1 LREQRDQETGY
12 LPPGVFMNRIAL
24 LLVLALSLPFTARA
38 DEASHRAKAQEMMS
52 LLHTDKNVQQVVDNI
67 SKEVAEAADKAIG
80 PDPTPEKKAKATDF
94 EQQAHQIIDAQL
106 GWKSMQAGFTDI
118 YAKAFTDEQ
127 LDSIIAFYKSPA
139 GIALL
144 TTMPDVNTQ
153 IGQLGQ
159 SHVAAVQPQLQQL
172 YSTFKQSLAAAPPT
186 LGPTSP
192 ALPPAAPPAPSA
204 TTPK

>member
-1 LREQRDQETGY
+1 
-12 LPPGVFMNRIAL
+12 MNRVAL
-24 LLVLALSLPFTARA
+24 LLVLALSLPLTARA
-38 DEASHRAKAQEMMS
+38 DEASHRAKAQQMMA

-67 SKEVAEAADKAIG
+67 GREVAEAADKAVG
-80 PDPTPEKKAKATDF
+80 ADPTPEKKAKLNDF
-94 EQQAHQIIDAQL
+94 EQQAHQLIDAQL
-106 GWKSMQAGFTDI
+106 GWKSLQAGFTDI
-118 YAKAFTDEQ
+118 YAKAFTEEQ

-144 TTMPDVNTQ
+144 DSMPDVNTE
-153 IGQLGQ
+153 IGKLGQ
-159 SHVAAVQPQLQQL
+159 SRVAAVQPQLQQL

-192 ALPPAAPPAPSA
+192 TMPPAAPAAAPA